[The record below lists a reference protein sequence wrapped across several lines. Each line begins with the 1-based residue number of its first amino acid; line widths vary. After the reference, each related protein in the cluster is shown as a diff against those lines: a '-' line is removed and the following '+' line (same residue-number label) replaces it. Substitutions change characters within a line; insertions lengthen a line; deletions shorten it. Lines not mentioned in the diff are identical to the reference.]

1 MELQAR
7 LMRRSLI
14 WVTLIA
20 IALLALDIFD
30 PYGDTSLF
38 IRLAMV
44 VAASVLAAGL
54 IPGSYI
60 HRAID
65 ILLDRP
71 NLGSP
76 TLISIAAIAGPLLA
90 VGVAAFGVYD
100 RIYVLPNLIEKFE
113 LTFLDPQEARYNA
126 AWYAAI
132 GILSVLFLLS
142 HLLDMARTRGSARTT

>member
-7 LMRRSLI
+7 QMRRSLI
-14 WVTLIA
+14 WVTLMAIA
-20 IALLALDIFD
+20 ILAYRVFD
-30 PYGDTSLF
+30 PYRDTSLF

-60 HRAID
+60 HRFID

-76 TLISIAAIAGPLLA
+76 KIISVTAVAGPLLV
-90 VGVAAFGVYD
+90 VGVSAFGVYD
-100 RIYVLPNLIEKFE
+100 QIFILTNLIEEFG
-113 LTFLDPQEARYNA
+113 LTFLDPHEARFNA

-132 GILSVLFLLS
+132 GILSVIFLLS
-142 HLLDMARTRGSARTT
+142 NLLDIVRATASARTT

>member
-1 MELQAR
+1 MEMQAR

-20 IALLALDIFD
+20 IAILGFRIFD
-30 PYGDTSLF
+30 PYRDTSLF

-76 TLISIAAIAGPLLA
+76 ALISIAAVAGPLF
-90 VGVAAFGVYD
+90 VIGVSAFGVYD
-100 RIYVLPNLIEKFE
+100 QIYVLTNLIEEFK
-113 LTFLDPQEARYNA
+113 LTFLDPQEVLYNT
-126 AWYAAI
+126 AWFAAI
-132 GILSVLFLLS
+132 GILSLLFLIAN
-142 HLLDMARTRGSARTT
+142 LLDMARTRDSPRTT